1 MLHTDTPTL
10 TPTYSHTLTVTH
22 THKHVCDQNKH
33 THNTAP
39 HPPQT
44 YTQTAEERAAS
55 HLSPMQSCLPLVLIS
70 ESQVKAAWKRC
81 ILRLDLKNVIDVG
94 KWTCIETEF
103 HTQLTRHLILE
114 RCLIHIYWN
123 PNGHNAATWMMG
135 NSIYIYKTIER
146 GCIYIIYIHTH
157 TSLTLLHLVTLLIQS
172 DDHHENS
179 VIKNNKE
186 NKNKQQQK

>member
-1 MLHTDTPTL
+1 MQAWGTVHFHHQQQNHHNHTQKDKYCKCVHQHSSISHRTTHNMLHTDTPTL

-114 RCLIHIYWN
+114 RCLIHIY
-123 PNGHNAATWMMG
+123 
-135 NSIYIYKTIER
+135 
-146 GCIYIIYIHTH
+146 
-157 TSLTLLHLVTLLIQS
+157 
-172 DDHHENS
+172 
-179 VIKNNKE
+179 
-186 NKNKQQQK
+186 